1 MFCST
6 HQLSVI
12 FNKKSVLK
20 NISIDIKIGEITII
34 MGSNGSGKST
44 LLSCLNCLLNPT
56 FGSLKHKFNIPFPML
71 FQKPVFFQ
79 NTVQYNFEVLSK
91 IKKINPSMEWYRS
104 FQLDKI
110 SKKRIDE
117 VSGGEKQK
125 IYLSRIMSV
134 NSEVIIM
141 DEPNQNLD
149 IENTKKLIK
158 LLLNEKNIN
167 KTIILTM
174 HDKEIVKQI
183 ADKIVLL
190 NQGEVAFYGSVN
202 NFLKI

>member
-12 FNKKSVLK
+12 FNKKNALK
-20 NISIDIKIGEITII
+20 NISIDIEIGKTTII

-44 LLSCLNCLLNPT
+44 FLRCLNCLLNPT

-149 IENTKKLIK
+149 MENTNKLIK
-158 LLLNEKNIN
+158 LLLNEKNSN

>member
-12 FNKKSVLK
+12 FNKKNALK
-20 NISIDIKIGEITII
+20 NISIDIEIGKTTII

-44 LLSCLNCLLNPT
+44 FLRCLNCLLNPT
-56 FGSLKHKFNIPFPML
+56 FGSLKHKFNTPFPML

-110 SKKRIDE
+110 CKKRIDE
-117 VSGGEKQK
+117 VSG
-125 IYLSRIMSV
+125 
-134 NSEVIIM
+134 
-141 DEPNQNLD
+141 
-149 IENTKKLIK
+149 
-158 LLLNEKNIN
+158 
-167 KTIILTM
+167 
-174 HDKEIVKQI
+174 
-183 ADKIVLL
+183 
-190 NQGEVAFYGSVN
+190 
-202 NFLKI
+202 

>member
-1 MFCST
+1 
-6 HQLSVI
+6 
-12 FNKKSVLK
+12 
-20 NISIDIKIGEITII
+20 
-34 MGSNGSGKST
+34 
-44 LLSCLNCLLNPT
+44 
-56 FGSLKHKFNIPFPML
+56 ML

-190 NQGEVAFYGSVN
+190 NQGEVEFYGSVN

>member
-1 MFCST
+1 
-6 HQLSVI
+6 
-12 FNKKSVLK
+12 
-20 NISIDIKIGEITII
+20 

-44 LLSCLNCLLNPT
+44 FLRCLNCLLNPT

-190 NQGEVAFYGSVN
+190 NQGEVEFYGSVN